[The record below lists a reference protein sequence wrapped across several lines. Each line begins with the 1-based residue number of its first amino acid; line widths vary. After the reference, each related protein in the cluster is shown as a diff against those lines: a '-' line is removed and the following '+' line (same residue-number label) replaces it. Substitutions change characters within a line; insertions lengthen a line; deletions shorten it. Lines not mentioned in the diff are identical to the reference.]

1 MISPVLRD
9 YKPMISPV
17 LRDYKHDMAIAIRYN
32 STYSRKAALLFYR
45 ARMLGKAYK
54 VVKASSAEVYRSG
67 SHKDC
72 MDMVGMC
79 SVLSLQVAELRRE
92 ARQLLKEGEKEIN
105 TVRFEYST
113 C

>member
-1 MISPVLRD
+1 
-9 YKPMISPV
+9 MISPV
-17 LRDYKHDMAIAIRYN
+17 LRDYKHDMAIAISYN
-32 STYSRKAALLFYR
+32 RTYSRKAALLFYR
-45 ARMLGKAYK
+45 ARTLGKAYK
-54 VVKASSAEVYRSG
+54 TVKASSAEVYRSG

-72 MDMVGMC
+72 MDMVGTC

>member
-1 MISPVLRD
+1 MISPVFRD
-9 YKPMISPV
+9 YM
-17 LRDYKHDMAIAIRYN
+17 HDMAIAIRYN
-32 STYSRKAALLFYR
+32 RTYSRKAALLFYR

-67 SHKDC
+67 SYKDC
-72 MDMVGMC
+72 MDMVGMR

-92 ARQLLKEGEKEIN
+92 ARQLLKEGEKEIY